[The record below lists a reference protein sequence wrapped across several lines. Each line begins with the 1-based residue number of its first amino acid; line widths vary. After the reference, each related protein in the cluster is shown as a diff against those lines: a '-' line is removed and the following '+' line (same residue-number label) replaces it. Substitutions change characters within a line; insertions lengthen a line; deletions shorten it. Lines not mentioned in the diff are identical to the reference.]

1 MIVVDDGECHNEES
15 DDDQQ
20 SDDNEADLFT
30 PDLKY
35 VRIDQEWY
43 ARVDAKEPP
52 DDLVD
57 IQARLRPQRTV
68 QRRELRNKKQQRDEA
83 DRVLLQRV
91 RSVLEGGGNSFAGG
105 AQQPVRVRHHP
116 LRRCCHYYHCHYHYH
131 SFL

>member
-1 MIVVDDGECHNEES
+1 MDPKWLARPPEATPSDVIVVDDGKS
-15 DDDQQ
+15 SDDQQ

-43 ARVDAKEPP
+43 ARVDVKEPP

-57 IQARLRPQRTV
+57 IQARLRHQRTV
-68 QRRELRNKKQQRDEA
+68 QRRELRKKKQQRDEA

-105 AQQPVRVRHHP
+105 AQQPVP
-116 LRRCCHYYHCHYHYH
+116 P
-131 SFL
+131 